1 MGILPYV
8 AVGVVCF
15 IVGWSISYWS
25 TVKTFAAILHY
36 FGITNEDLE
45 SMNDDLVRNI
55 TKPDETEV
63 AITVEE
69 VDGLLYAYTK
79 ENPRFLAQGRNREE
93 LLKALAAKLHDVTV
107 LISEDDAG
115 FHLLTSKD

>member
-1 MGILPYV
+1 MGILLYV

-15 IVGWSISYWS
+15 IIGWSISHWS

-55 TKPDETEV
+55 TKQDETTV

-69 VDGLLYAYTK
+69 VDGMLYCYTK
-79 ENPRFLAQGRNREE
+79 ENPKFLAQGRNREE
-93 LLKALAAKLHDVTV
+93 LLKALAVKLHDVTV
-107 LISEDDAG
+107 IISENDAG
-115 FHLLTSKD
+115 FHLLTTKE